1 MDSSQSQTLS
11 ISNVLSNFPFT
22 SKRYNQE
29 SVLSQICTALNSGY
43 KYIILEAPTGFGKSP
58 VAIATAMTLGSSY
71 TCTSTKDLQ
80 TQYCRDFPY
89 LKAAK
94 GKNNFTCLVKE
105 DFIKNNSYQ
114 CGICVSDNAKEC
126 YHTTVEYGPCM
137 TNESFRDSGCKYRS
151 FLKDYKIKNKG
162 TKNEEVFIDE
172 DSKNYYKNAYSQWLH
187 TKNLKEKSPWKP
199 CEYFNQL
206 NKALTSSHSIF
217 NYSMFLALLP
227 NKKSIPE
234 RELLV
239 LDEGHLIET
248 EIVKFRGLTI
258 SKRRWKRYIHDF
270 KIIDY
275 GYDEIGNW
283 INFLVELE
291 TKMLALTGNSSFAE
305 SLAVER
311 KVKYNYWKE
320 KISSREDE
328 KDYNGNSRNKIVS
341 ASDLFDSD
349 EEIAEK
355 YADESISEK
364 SEANL
369 GDELAID
376 AIRDTERL
384 TRTINNILSNQR
396 NWIVSEI
403 KKENYE
409 AVRVELKPLDV
420 SRYCKALFEKC
431 AKTLIMS
438 ATILDHKVF
447 CRNIGLNP
455 DKVKFIRI
463 PSDFPL
469 EHRPI
474 IPLNVVYL
482 NYTNLQSN
490 EVKLAIAKAVDNLM
504 TLHNNH
510 KGIIHTTSYE
520 QLHFIKE
527 NISQTNA
534 RRLIVTDPEIQRD
547 EVIFQHTKTTM
558 KPTVLISPS
567 LHTGLDLKD
576 ELSRFQIITKIP
588 YPNKSDRWTNAKRNM
603 DTEWYYWQTALKL
616 IQAYGRSVRSKD
628 DWAKTYILDS
638 AFGYFVK
645 RNKGILPSWFIQAI
659 IGRFQ

>member
-11 ISNVLSNFPFT
+11 VSNVLSNFPFT
-22 SKRYNQE
+22 SKRHNQE

-105 DFIKNNSYQ
+105 DFINNNSYK

-137 TNESFRDSGCKYRS
+137 TDESFRDSGCKYRS

-162 TKNEEVFIDE
+162 SKNEDVVIDE
-172 DSKNYYKNAYSQWLH
+172 DSKSYYKKAYSQWLH
-187 TKNLKEKSPWKP
+187 TKNLKEKSSWKP

-206 NKALTSSHSIF
+206 NKALTSSHSVF

-227 NKKSIPE
+227 NNKSLPE

-248 EIVKFRGLTI
+248 EMVKFRGLTL
-258 SKRRWKRYIHDF
+258 SKRRWRRYIHDF

-305 SLAVER
+305 SLAIER
-311 KVKYNYWKE
+311 KVKYNFWKE
-320 KISSREDE
+320 KISSRQE
-328 KDYNGNSRNKIVS
+328 KKDSNGNSRNKIVS

-364 SEANL
+364 LDANL

-376 AIRDTERL
+376 AMRDTERL
-384 TRTINNILSNQR
+384 TRTIDNILSNQR

-447 CRNIGLNP
+447 CRNIGLDP

-490 EVKLAIAKAVDNLM
+490 EVKLTIAKAVDNLM

-547 EVIFQHTKTTM
+547 EVIFQHTETM

-616 IQAYGRSVRSKD
+616 VQAYGRSVRSKD

-659 IGRFQ
+659 IGRLQ